1 MAVKVLVSDGIAP
14 EGMEALRAAEGVEVT
29 DGTGWS
35 REELLAR
42 IGEYHG
48 LIVRS
53 ATKVDAELIEAARSL
68 QVIGRAGVG
77 VDNVDLAAATRRG
90 IVVINSPE
98 GNTVSTAEHTL
109 AMMLALARRI
119 PQAYVS
125 LVREGKWERSRFVG
139 TQLFGKTL
147 GVIGLGRIGSE
158 VAQRAVALGMKVLA
172 YDPLVNE
179 ERAKRVGVT
188 LATIEEICK
197 AADFITV
204 HTPLI
209 RETEGLI
216 GRREF
221 DLMKPGVYVINCAR
235 GGIIDEAA
243 LYDAIK
249 SGKVAGAALDVF
261 AQEPPKENP
270 LLTLEQVIATPHLG
284 ASTHEAQVSVA
295 VDVVRSVV
303 RALAGEP
310 VKYAVNA
317 PALRAAGVD
326 GLAPYLKLAE
336 RLGHF
341 FTSVFGG
348 NFDRLEVVYRGDAGR
363 FDEEALTSALL
374 KGMLEHM
381 LHGTV
386 NYVNARYLAEE
397 RQMRIAVTKEGAGAT
412 VSNSI
417 TVLGRLGERVRQV
430 SGIVAG
436 GQRPVITDIDGY
448 AVHVA
453 TEGRVL
459 VAYNVDRPGIIG
471 KVGTLLG
478 EYGINIAFMQVGRK
492 EIGSYAV
499 MVLGIDNPLGDE
511 ILQRLRGISDLRDV
525 RLVEWPR
532 G

>member
-261 AQEPPKENP
+261 AQEPPMENP

-326 GLAPYLKLAE
+326 GLAPYLKL
-336 RLGHF
+336 
-341 FTSVFGG
+341 GG
-348 NFDRLEVVYRGDAGR
+348 AAGPLLHCGVRRQLRPPGSGVPGRGGALRRRGAHQRPAQGDAGAHAPR
-363 FDEEALTSALL
+363 DGQLRECPVPRRGAADAHRRHQGGARGPPSPTPSRCWGAWESGCGRWRASSPAASA
-374 KGMLEHM
+374 
-381 LHGTV
+381 
-386 NYVNARYLAEE
+386 R
-397 RQMRIAVTKEGAGAT
+397 
-412 VSNSI
+412 
-417 TVLGRLGERVRQV
+417 
-430 SGIVAG
+430 
-436 GQRPVITDIDGY
+436 
-448 AVHVA
+448 
-453 TEGRVL
+453 
-459 VAYNVDRPGIIG
+459 
-471 KVGTLLG
+471 
-478 EYGINIAFMQVGRK
+478 
-492 EIGSYAV
+492 
-499 MVLGIDNPLGDE
+499 
-511 ILQRLRGISDLRDV
+511 
-525 RLVEWPR
+525 
-532 G
+532 